1 MTRTRVMAPRGL
13 PNAPAGSSAACR
25 PPGWDVKL
33 HMAYLGS
40 PWLRPGMGRVC
51 FLTAVE
57 GRMLLPE
64 PRPARETHR
73 ILGGPEQGFCF
84 VDALLLLRGG
94 VGIEHDAGAGLNR
107 HPAVLHHGR
116 AQDDAGVHLP
126 IRTEIAD

>member
-25 PPGWDVKL
+25 PPGWGRKAPHGL
-33 HMAYLGS
+33 PRFAMAPAGDGPRLFS
-40 PWLRPGMGRVC
+40 NRGRRTNA
-51 FLTAVE
+51 TA
-57 GRMLLPE
+57 E

-107 HPAVLHHGR
+107 HPAVLHH
-116 AQDDAGVHLP
+116 
-126 IRTEIAD
+126 